1 MNGAGFSGLDWRE
14 SSGEAEQG
22 AGWNGKDSEPAGE
35 LFEGRPP
42 TAPFF
47 PIAPPAALALCIRL
61 PLAPERKPVIVPGLG
76 PSLGLSR
83 VVVRP
88 LSGVCRHCD

>member
-22 AGWNGKDSEPAGE
+22 TGWNGKDSEPAGE

-61 PLAPERKPVIVPGLG
+61 PLVPERKPVIVPNLARA
-76 PSLGLSR
+76 PSRAAERS
-83 VVVRP
+83 
-88 LSGVCRHCD
+88 LSGVCRRGV